1 MSSSP
6 ARTAVVS
13 TDDAGSPYA
22 PSPYVVRS
30 RKEETGDIAT
40 LVLAPADGAVLRPF
54 VPGQFN
60 MVYAFGVGEAAISI
74 SGPLGPEGELVHTV
88 QALGPTSRAL
98 FGARPGTVV
107 GVRGPYGTGWPLE
120 RAVGKDVVIA
130 AGGLGLPPLRPLL
143 YRLLAERERYGRIEV
158 VYGARTPKHLVFYD
172 ELQTWRAR
180 PDLRFQVTVDV
191 AGREWYGDVGVVTT
205 RLPDARFEPADTV
218 AFVCGPEVMMRFT
231 VQALLQRG
239 VPAEAIFLSMERN
252 MKCAIGLCGHCQ
264 FGPDFVCRDGPVFS
278 YRRIGPYFSIREV

>member
-1 MSSSP
+1 VP
-6 ARTAVVS
+6 AS
-13 TDDAGSPYA
+13 LYA

-30 RKEETGDIAT
+30 RTQETSDIAT
-40 LVLAPADGAVLRPF
+40 LVLAPATGVTARPF

-60 MVYAFGVGEAAISI
+60 MVYAWGIGEAAISI
-74 SGPLGPEGELVHTV
+74 SGPQGPNGELVHTV
-88 QALGPTSRAL
+88 QSLGPTSRAL
-98 FGARPGTVV
+98 FSAMPGTVL

-120 RAVGKDVVIA
+120 AAVGKDVLLA

-143 YRLLAERERYGRIEV
+143 YQLLEQRDRFGRIEV

-180 PDLRFQVTVDV
+180 QDLRFQVTVDA

-205 RLPDARFEPADTV
+205 RIPDTRFEPSNTV
-218 AFVCGPEVMMRFT
+218 AFVCGPEVMMKFT

-239 VPAEAIFLSMERN
+239 IGPDSIYVSMERN
-252 MKCAIGLCGHCQ
+252 MKCAVGLCGHCQ
-264 FGPDFVCRDGPVFS
+264 FGPDFVCRNGPVFS
-278 YRRIGPYFSIREV
+278 YRRVGPYFSVREV